1 MPLFLTKMGMLK
13 RSHIAKMVLLAL
25 ALRAGSMCQAQGLR
39 SGLGP
44 DPAALGFEME
54 YVRPELHRWY
64 LPRNQFETY
73 AKPWYIADTRYARDL
88 YRHYLSTELEGE
100 QWYDKFG
107 RPLERGWLLYE
118 WNQVQ
123 EDPKGSSIWKA
134 PEYGRLFQR
143 LLVASDGG
151 RYGDYRLMVGDQF
164 YTMFTPLTFNK
175 PRFSGMRMD
184 YAADRYRASLLLS
197 RPSMPDQD
205 VVSGTLR
212 PSARADFTNL
222 IGGHTE
228 FQLTSAASLG
238 LTYVNAHHG
247 NTKEEFGA
255 GSPFGGNLTTD
266 QNQPLKTLWVR
277 LRDDSPT
284 DGRGGPLLVD
294 YDIVLT
300 DTSGLELRGREIG
313 FLPTVEGGIA
323 RGSARA
329 ADGSEMI
336 LLTYDL
342 SSLDYDLV
350 QTADL
355 RQVRVELSLA
365 NDYHVEI
372 ASDRQNDGESRR
384 AQPVFLTASRA
395 EGNVQD
401 NSNATVLQID
411 YGLPT
416 ATEVI
421 GINWN
426 LSEWKGLSMQG
437 EVAIGRRHRQYP
449 NPGIA
454 DRHRAVARAEAAYLQ
469 AAYNFYP
476 WSLFVEGFSIADG
489 YSTSAWLSS
498 GDGKVRYDDP
508 TKSLYELVDDDDD
521 FNAVP
526 EWVRL
531 RQPSRDAAWPG
542 YDENRDFLHDYNQ
555 NHNLFPDYEE
565 PFLRFRSDRPEFLP
579 GLDMNHNGTID
590 RLEND
595 EYPDYPYRQDHRGFN
610 AYGAVHLAPE
620 AVLTLG
626 HQRIRLISG
635 DGRSRSLYGLMRG
648 VWLLP
653 GQGRL
658 RLFDH
663 LSRVRDNIADPLRLW
678 IQAPGLAGKMR
689 DVPDLL
695 PAQNTWTNAAYAELS
710 HLLGP
715 SVRFLHRLRWDLL
728 WQLDDL
734 EDLRQRE
741 ARQRAGFFGL
751 IDKVEWS
758 IPVGL
763 AVFEP
768 RFKNEYR
775 RERPFSRRRSTAE
788 SLEETLFLLWTQPLF
803 AEHVAVGYFPR
814 YGRQLFS
821 TELQLGLEL
830 SWFHLLEGKYEE
842 VEGDFSSWFAVAQL
856 INRSAYQGYQLITRV
871 GLEVGR
877 RRFEQGPNEQRNMFF
892 MTINAGLE

>member
-1 MPLFLTKMGMLK
+1 MLG
-13 RSHIAKMVLLAL
+13 V
-25 ALRAGSMCQAQGLR
+25 GTVCQAQALR
-39 SGLGP
+39 GDWQGGLGE
-44 DPAALGFEME
+44 DPAALGFEMD

-64 LPRNQFETY
+64 LPRHLPETY
-73 AKPWYIADTRYARDL
+73 GNPWYIADTQYAREL
-88 YRHYLSTELEGE
+88 YRYYLNAELEGE
-100 QWYDKFG
+100 QWYDLFG
-107 RPLERGWLLYE
+107 RPLDRGWLLYE

-134 PEYGRLFQR
+134 REYGRLFQN
-143 LLVASDGG
+143 LVVASDGD
-151 RYGDYRLMVGDQF
+151 RYGDYRVMVGDQL

-175 PRFSGMRMD
+175 PRFNGMRLE
-184 YAADRYRASLLLS
+184 YAADRYQASLLLS
-197 RPSMPDQD
+197 RPSMPNQD
-205 VVSGTLR
+205 DVSGTLR
-212 PSARADFTNL
+212 PSARTDFTNL

-228 FQLTSAASLG
+228 FQLASSATIG

-255 GSPFGGNLTTD
+255 GSPFSGTLTTD

-294 YDIVLT
+294 YDIVLV
-300 DTSGLELRGREIG
+300 DTSGQELRGREIG
-313 FLPTVEGGIA
+313 FLPTVEGGVA
-323 RGSARA
+323 RGSALI
-329 ADGSEMI
+329 ADGSETI

-350 QTADL
+350 QTVDL
-355 RQVRVELSLA
+355 RQVRVELSVA
-365 NDYHVEI
+365 NDYHIEI

-384 AQPVFLTASRA
+384 AQPIFLTARRA
-395 EGNVQD
+395 AGNVQD

-416 ATEVI
+416 ATEVL
-421 GINWN
+421 GVNWN
-426 LSEWKGLSMQG
+426 LSEWKGLSLQG
-437 EVAIGRRHRQYP
+437 EVAVGRRHRQYP
-449 NPGIA
+449 NPGID
-454 DRHRAVARAEAAYLQ
+454 DRRRAVDQAEAAYLQ
-469 AAYNFYP
+469 AAYNRYP
-476 WSLFVEGFSIADG
+476 WNLFAEVFSIDDG
-489 YSTSAWLSS
+489 YSTSAWLTG
-498 GDGKVRYDDP
+498 GDGKIRYDDP
-508 TKSLYELVDDDDD
+508 TLSLYELVDDDDD

-526 EWVRL
+526 EWPRVL
-531 RQPSRDAAWPG
+531 QPSGDTAWPG

-555 NHNLFPDYEE
+555 NANLFPDYEE

-590 RLEND
+590 RFEND

-610 AYGAVHLAPE
+610 AYGAVHLGPE
-620 AVLTLG
+620 ATLTLG
-626 HQRIRLISG
+626 HQRLRLISG
-635 DGRSRSLYGLMRG
+635 DGRSRSVYGLVRG
-648 VWLLP
+648 IWYLP
-653 GQGRL
+653 GQSRL

-663 LSRVRDNIADPLRLW
+663 LSRVRDNIADPLRQW
-678 IQAPGLAGKMR
+678 VQPPGLVGKMR

-710 HLLGP
+710 HFLGP
-715 SVRFLHRLRWDLL
+715 AIRFQHRFRWDLL
-728 WQLDDL
+728 WQLDDP

-741 ARQRAGFFGL
+741 ARQRSGFLGL

-768 RFKNEYR
+768 RFKSEYR

-803 AEHVAVGYFPR
+803 AEQVSVGYFPK

-830 SWFHLLEGKYEE
+830 SRFHLLEGKYEE

-856 INRSAYQGYQLITRV
+856 MNRSAYQGYQLITRI

-877 RRFEQGPNEQRNMFF
+877 RRFEQALTERRNMFF
-892 MTINAGLE
+892 MTIHAGLE